1 MTCGLAVKRPHDF
14 ESYVLDDS
22 DSPDEVEI
30 KRRRQL
36 SVMQPQ
42 CSPFRPQ
49 LGTLAT
55 SLLQSVAGNG
65 ASAPAN
71 SPQQSFVGTPR
82 GGTGNFGVDLLSSKC
97 QLSSAQLESYLKAE
111 VQYLRRRR
119 LIPRKGGASHGGNL
133 SNSTSGADA
142 ASSYRSAAKSPSS
155 CHSGSDSDGETCSSI
170 TKKDQPA
177 CSSDFDSA
185 NLYDRPQFSLNQV
198 KLICERLLGEQALRL
213 RYEYETALNKKLEEQ
228 HEQYVQFTREMIK
241 EQSNAGSGECS
252 YLS

>member
-14 ESYVLDDS
+14 EAYVLDES

-65 ASAPAN
+65 AGAPAGT
-71 SPQQSFVGTPR
+71 SPQQSCFVGASR
-82 GGTGNFGVDLLSSKC
+82 GGTGLNVGGDLLSSKC

-119 LIPRKGGASHGGNL
+119 LIPRKGGAGHGTNFSS
-133 SNSTSGADA
+133 SNGADV

-155 CHSGSDSDGETCSSI
+155 CHVRI
-170 TKKDQPA
+170 K
-177 CSSDFDSA
+177 
-185 NLYDRPQFSLNQV
+185 
-198 KLICERLLGEQALRL
+198 
-213 RYEYETALNKKLEEQ
+213 TAIYCTYYFFPLVGQ
-228 HEQYVQFTREMIK
+228 
-241 EQSNAGSGECS
+241 
-252 YLS
+252 